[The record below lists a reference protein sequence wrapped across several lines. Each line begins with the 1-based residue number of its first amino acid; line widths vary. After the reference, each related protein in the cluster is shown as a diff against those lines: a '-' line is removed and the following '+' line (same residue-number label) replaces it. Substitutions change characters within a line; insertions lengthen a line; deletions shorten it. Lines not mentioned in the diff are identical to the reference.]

1 MRRQACRISIDIVRS
16 EQRWVQEDG
25 KECIE
30 CAAQGHLMSDL
41 EAGNRTS
48 TSDSSSST
56 CTFVNDRYVTRHGR
70 LTEQVIDVNG
80 IRKSVLVIDET
91 FSGSGSGTRDAYAD
105 WFQKW
110 RTMSCTS
117 ESIDERTPLVQ
128 TEL

>member
-1 MRRQACRISIDIVRS
+1 
-16 EQRWVQEDG
+16 
-25 KECIE
+25 
-30 CAAQGHLMSDL
+30 MSDL

-48 TSDSSSST
+48 TSNSNSSNR
-56 CTFVNDRYVTRHGR
+56 TFVNGRYVTRHGR

-91 FSGSGSGTRDAYAD
+91 FSVSGTKDAYAD

-110 RTMSCTS
+110 QTMSCTS
-117 ESIDERTPLVQ
+117 ESIDERTPLMQ